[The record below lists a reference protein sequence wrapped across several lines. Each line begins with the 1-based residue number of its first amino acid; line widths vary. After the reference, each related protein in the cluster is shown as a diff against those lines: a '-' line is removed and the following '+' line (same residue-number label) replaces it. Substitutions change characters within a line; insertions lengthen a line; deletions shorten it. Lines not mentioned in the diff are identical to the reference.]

1 MIGRPDRSVHLVA
14 AVAALLLVAG
24 CAGGS
29 NDSEEP
35 APAAVDELL
44 TKVEQTRPG
53 VVLQAFA
60 RAAARGD
67 ERLMWERLS
76 APSKRRLGPTLARF
90 RLGAASLI
98 QLELRSIGRRP
109 ELTLSQTIAPP
120 FAVAAVERQS
130 AVYAS
135 ALRLERGLWRIE
147 LGSPVQ
153 LKPLRPKPGETVARR
168 TQLAADVR
176 AGTPLIEAGLWLDGA
191 AFPSRGGG
199 PTANAMTMFGET
211 PRLSS
216 GPHTVVAF
224 ASTIANATARAWAFR
239 AAVR

>member
-1 MIGRPDRSVHLVA
+1 MRRRRLIA
-14 AVAALLLVAG
+14 AAAALLLVSG
-24 CAGGS
+24 CAGGT
-29 NDSEEP
+29 NDREEP
-35 APAAVDELL
+35 TPAAVGELL
-44 TKVEQTRPG
+44 TKVETTRPG

-67 ERLMWERLS
+67 ERRMWQRLS
-76 APSKRRLGPTLARF
+76 TPSKRRLGPTLARF
-90 RLGAASLI
+90 RLAAAPLI
-98 QLELRSIGRRP
+98 QLELGSIGRRP

-120 FAVAAVERQS
+120 FAVAAVERKS
-130 AVYAS
+130 VVYAS
-135 ALRLERGLWRIE
+135 ALRLEGGLWRVE

-199 PTANAMTMFGET
+199 PTPNAMTMFGET
-211 PRLSS
+211 RRLAP

-224 ASTIANATARAWAFR
+224 ASTSANATARAWAFR
-239 AAVR
+239 AVVR